1 MNQQGNSTGGGGG
14 GAGGGSSQPNN
25 PTHFAARVPEGI
37 ARGVYSS
44 AHVVIDNPKEVVVDF
59 LMGITR
65 PFSVVARVVM
75 TPQTLAEFIPALE
88 QNLDNYIQQYGP
100 PPALPTPV
108 NEHKPTLEEIYEH
121 FKLSDDMLSGAYA
134 NAVLI
139 GHSASEFV
147 FDFFTNFHPTPAV
160 GSRVYV
166 PAPVAA
172 RFLNTLKSTHQ
183 RYQQRSGNDQ
193 KPNL

>member
-1 MNQQGNSTGGGGG
+1 MSQQGNSSGS
-14 GAGGGSSQPNN
+14 GAGGAPGGGQS
-25 PTHFAARVPEGI
+25 HFAARVPEKV

-44 AHVVIDNPKEVVVDF
+44 AQVVLDSPKEVMLDF

-75 TPQTLAEFIPALE
+75 TPQTLSEFIPALE
-88 QNLDNYIQQYGP
+88 QNLDAYIKQYGP

-121 FKLSDDMLSGAYA
+121 FKLSDDMLSGTYC

-160 GSRVYV
+160 GARVYV

-172 RFLNTLKSTHQ
+172 RFLNTLKSTQQ
-183 RYQQRSGNDQ
+183 RYQQRRENDPRQ
-193 KPNL
+193 GH